1 MVEKVK
7 TYWEKVKG
15 VLGKVSKKI
24 WIAVG
29 AVLVITAAVIAFV
42 VASNNEYEVLF
53 ADLNNGDVTNIINY
67 LDGEGITNYRLEDG
81 DTILVPKVQVPTL
94 QMKIAMQGYG
104 TSGYAYGGY
113 GSYTEK
119 VGMLSTDAERRTLW
133 LIATIEQIRAS
144 VLAIDGVKDA
154 SVNITEGEDNSYV
167 LDSGNRVEA
176 TASVQV
182 TMHDGKML
190 TDKQAS
196 AIRSLVAYG
205 VQGLKVDNVVVMDIY
220 GNIYTE
226 DDDFADI
233 SSDSSALKMELE
245 EKYNRLIRT
254 NIMQV
259 LVPIFGID
267 NVKVGVICTVDVN
280 RMTQASTEINAPEW
294 STNGEGIIGSKVW
307 DDYITRDEGENGGGE
322 VGTESNA
329 ELPDYVEGQMR
340 PNGTETGIGSSG
352 QIDYVN
358 PTTETYTERTAGY
371 LTDCMVSVSIN
382 SAATGALDIEGL
394 KLHVA
399 RAAGI
404 SDDYAASKV
413 SVYAAPFP
421 VAPVDPPVDDWPFP
435 FEKWVLYAA
444 GGGLLLFVLLLA
456 LIISAI
462 KRARKKRKEKLE
474 ELARLQEQAELEK
487 LMNAT
492 SEEQPEE
499 DAGADVMAIKSERS
513 MELRKDIRRFADESP
528 EIAAQIVKNLL
539 KGGDVDG

>member
-1 MVEKVK
+1 MAEKIK
-7 TYWEKVKG
+7 TYWEKVKE
-15 VLGKVSKKI
+15 VLGKVSKKV
-24 WIAVG
+24 WIALAV
-29 AVLVITAAVIAFV
+29 VLVVMGVVIAVI

-53 ADLNNGDVTNIINY
+53 GDLNNSDVSSIIAY

-81 DTILVPKVQVPTL
+81 DTILVPKGQVSTL
-94 QMKIAMQGYG
+94 RMKIAMQGYG

-113 GSYTEK
+113 RTYTEK
-119 VGMLSTDAERRTLW
+119 VGMLATDAERKAMW
-133 LIATIEQIRAS
+133 LIATMEEIRAS
-144 VLAIDGVKDA
+144 VLAVDGVKDA
-154 SVNITEGEDNSYV
+154 SVTITEGEDNTFV
-167 LDSGNRVEA
+167 LDRGDRTEA

-190 TDKQAS
+190 TDKEAS

-205 VQGLKVDNVVVMDIY
+205 VQGLKVDNVIVTDIY
-220 GNIYTE
+220 GNVYTE
-226 DDDFADI
+226 DDSFADI

-267 NVKVGVICTVDVN
+267 NVTVSVNCTVDVD
-280 RMTQASTEINAPEW
+280 RMTQASTEINAPDW
-294 STNGEGIIGSKVW
+294 ATNGEGIISSKEW
-307 DDYITRDEGENGGGE
+307 DDYITRDEDENAGGE
-322 VGTESNA
+322 VGTETNA
-329 ELPDYVEGQMR
+329 QLPDYVEGQMQ
-340 PNGTETGIGSSG
+340 PDGTEKEIGSSG

-358 PTTETYTERTAGY
+358 PTKETYTERTAGY
-371 LTDCMVSVSIN
+371 ITDCMVSVSIN
-382 SAATGALDIEGL
+382 SAATGTLDIDGL

-413 SVYAAPFP
+413 SVYASPFYVEP
-421 VAPVDPPVDDWPFP
+421 EEPPVDDWPFP

-456 LIISAI
+456 LIISVI
-462 KRARKKRKEKLE
+462 KRARKRKKAKLE
-474 ELARLQEQAELEK
+474 ELALQQQAELEAM
-487 LMNAT
+487 MNNGQ
-492 SEEQPEE
+492 SEEET
-499 DAGADVMAIKSERS
+499 AADVMAIKSERS

-539 KGGDVDG
+539 KGGESDG

>member
-1 MVEKVK
+1 MAERIK
-7 TYWEKVKG
+7 TYWEKVKE
-15 VLGKVSKKI
+15 VLGKVSKKV
-24 WIAVG
+24 WIALAV
-29 AVLVITAAVIAFV
+29 VLVVMGVVIAVI

-53 ADLNNGDVTNIINY
+53 GDLNNSDVSSIIAY

-81 DTILVPKVQVPTL
+81 DTILVPKGQVSTL
-94 QMKIAMQGYG
+94 RMKIAMQGYG

-113 GSYTEK
+113 RTYTEK
-119 VGMLSTDAERRTLW
+119 VGMLATDAERKAMW
-133 LIATIEQIRAS
+133 LIATMEEIRAS
-144 VLAIDGVKDA
+144 VLAVDGVKDA
-154 SVNITEGEDNSYV
+154 SVTITEGEDNTFV
-167 LDSGNRVEA
+167 LDRGDRTEA

-190 TDKQAS
+190 TDKEAS

-205 VQGLKVDNVVVMDIY
+205 VQGLKVDNVIVTDIY
-220 GNIYTE
+220 GNVYTE
-226 DDDFADI
+226 DDSFADI

-267 NVKVGVICTVDVN
+267 NVTVSVNCTVDVD
-280 RMTQASTEINAPEW
+280 RMTQASTEINAPDW
-294 STNGEGIIGSKVW
+294 ATNGEGIISSKEW
-307 DDYITRDEGENGGGE
+307 DDYITRDEDENAGGE
-322 VGTESNA
+322 VGTETNA
-329 ELPDYVEGQMR
+329 QLPDYVEGQMQ
-340 PNGTETGIGSSG
+340 PDGTEKEIGSSG

-358 PTTETYTERTAGY
+358 PTKETYTERTAGY
-371 LTDCMVSVSIN
+371 ITDCMVSVSIN
-382 SAATGALDIEGL
+382 SAATGTLDIDGL

-413 SVYAAPFP
+413 SVYASPFYVEP
-421 VAPVDPPVDDWPFP
+421 EEPPVDDWPFP

-456 LIISAI
+456 LIISVI
-462 KRARKKRKEKLE
+462 KRARKRKKAKLE
-474 ELARLQEQAELEK
+474 ELALQQQAELEAM
-487 LMNAT
+487 MNNGQ
-492 SEEQPEE
+492 SEEET
-499 DAGADVMAIKSERS
+499 AADVMAIKSERS

-539 KGGDVDG
+539 KGGESDG

>member
-1 MVEKVK
+1 MAEKIK

-15 VLGKVSKKI
+15 VLGKVSKKV
-24 WIAVG
+24 WIAIG
-29 AVLVITAAVIAFV
+29 AVLVITAVAIAFV

-53 ADLNNGDVTNIINY
+53 ADLNNGDVTNIITY

-81 DTILVPKVQVPTL
+81 DTILVPKGQVPTL

-119 VGMLSTDAERRTLW
+119 VGMLSTDAERRTMW
-133 LIATIEQIRAS
+133 LIATMEEVRAT
-144 VLAIDGVKDA
+144 VLAFDGVKDA
-154 SVNITEGEDNSYV
+154 AVRITEGEDNSYV
-167 LDSGNRVEA
+167 LDSGNRTEA
-176 TASVQV
+176 TASVTV
-182 TMHDGKML
+182 TMHDGKKL

-205 VQGLKVDNVVVMDIY
+205 VQGLKVDNVIVGDIY

-226 DDDFADI
+226 DDSFADI

-245 EKYNRLIRT
+245 EKYNRLILT
-254 NIMQV
+254 NVMRV

-267 NVKVGVICTVDVN
+267 NVTVSVNCTVDVN

-294 STNGEGIIGSKVW
+294 ATNGEGIISSKFW
-307 DDYITRDEGENGGGE
+307 DDYITRNEDENAGGE

-329 ELPDYVEGQMR
+329 ELPDYVEGQMQ
-340 PNGTETGIGSSG
+340 PDGTEKEIGSSG

-371 LTDCMVSVSIN
+371 ITDCMVSVSIN
-382 SAATGALDIEGL
+382 SASTGALDIDGL

-404 SDDYAASKV
+404 SDDYADGKV
-413 SVYAAPFP
+413 SVYAAPFYKEP
-421 VAPVDPPVDDWPFP
+421 VNPPVDDWPFP

-444 GGGLLLFVLLLA
+444 GGGLLLFVLILA
-456 LIISAI
+456 IIISAI
-462 KRARKKRKEKLE
+462 KRSRKKRKEKQE
-474 ELARLQEQAELEK
+474 ELALLQQQELEK
-487 LMNAT
+487 LMNGNT
-492 SEEQPEE
+492 EGTEEEV
-499 DAGADVMAIKSERS
+499 GADVMAIKSERS